1 MQVKEG
7 VFLALLLATLLL
19 VASYTTTLAK
29 NYTTTLTK
37 TYTTTLAKSSSQRQQ
52 IVSLFS
58 YEAGD
63 TESSPEGSKV

>member
-29 NYTTTLTK
+29 
-37 TYTTTLAKSSSQRQQ
+37 TYTTTLAESSSQRQQ

-58 YEAGD
+58 SEAGD
-63 TESSPEGSKV
+63 TDSSPEGSKV